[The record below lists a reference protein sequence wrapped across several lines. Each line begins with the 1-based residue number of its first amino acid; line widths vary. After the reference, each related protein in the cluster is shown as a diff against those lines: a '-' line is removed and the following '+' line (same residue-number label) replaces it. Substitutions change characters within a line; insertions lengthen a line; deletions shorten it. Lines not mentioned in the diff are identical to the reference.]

1 MAIKIVAAHIASGG
15 KSLLLQTIGQSPQ
28 ADHEIFDNRPIVL
41 SETRKHGRKSMECN
55 DPKLFFRFA

>member
-1 MAIKIVAAHIASGG
+1 
-15 KSLLLQTIGQSPQ
+15 
-28 ADHEIFDNRPIVL
+28 VL